1 MIYIKRGYEC
11 LKLLSPFLVIYL
23 LVMMMILSEDTARQ
37 NLKTTGKKSTTAL
50 QANQFKI
57 IGEFN

>member
-1 MIYIKRGYEC
+1 MFKIIESVFGYLFTGHDDDPIRRYC
-11 LKLLSPFLVIYL
+11 
-23 LVMMMILSEDTARQ
+23 RQ

-57 IGEFN
+57 IGEFK

>member
-1 MIYIKRGYEC
+1 MFKIIESVFGY
-11 LKLLSPFLVIYL
+11 LFAGHDDDPIRT
-23 LVMMMILSEDTARQ
+23 ILPDT

-57 IGEFN
+57 IGEFK